1 MPFISKKTVANKK
14 YCFYK
19 CDQCGKIYHREGW
32 RKRLQ
37 TPPDRLTFCS
47 NACFTKASLPGGKV
61 DQKREK
67 VFLKNFG
74 KKNPMHDQKFKK
86 KCQDSFFKKY
96 GVSSYQLVPELEE
109 KRRNTCIEK
118 YGFDFAAQNKD
129 VKRKIAKTNIERYGH
144 TTPSGSPI
152 VREKTAQTCL
162 KRYGVKYPL
171 QDPTI
176 KTKAFDRKNSRGNI
190 RTSSLEDDFHKLLV
204 ENFSNFTIKRQVR
217 VGDYLVD
224 FFIDD
229 LDLYVEFDGEYWH
242 GHNKTIQDLEGEN
255 NSRSKCILK
264 KKLKDSR
271 QNTFFKKGNLKL
283 LRFTDR
289 QYKNNSQYIIDCIS
303 NMQKISNL

>member
-47 NACFTKASLPGGKV
+47 RTCFNHSSLPGGKI
-61 DQKREK
+61 DQKRENT
-67 VFLKNFG
+67 FLKNFG
-74 KKNPMHDQKFKK
+74 EKNPMHKKEFAEKNKDSLFKNYGSRNFRK
-86 KCQDSFFKKY
+86 IPEIEAKRIKTCNKKY
-96 GVSSYQLVPELEE
+96 GFSNPAKNKGVQE
-109 KRRNTCIEK
+109 KTKQTNLEK
-118 YGFDFAAQNKD
+118 YGYVAPGCCE
-129 VKRKIAKTNIERYGH
+129 KIK
-144 TTPSGSPI
+144 
-152 VREKTAQTCL
+152 EKTAQTCL

-271 QNTFFKKGNLKL
+271 QNTFFKKSNLKL